1 MVMAVTSFAQA
12 CRRHLRAL
20 GVNPLIRVSDRL
32 EALVVLAV
40 LATAIVAVPAAALAG
55 NLMYD
60 VGARTAIEQAQS
72 RHSVDATV
80 VVSSAALPVDFD
92 NPNYVRAQWREGT
105 QERTEQVVTPG
116 TANVGD
122 SVKVWLDDA
131 GKVVAAPQTT
141 EDARLSA
148 IIAAVSVWTTI
159 IAGAALAA
167 FFIRRTLDGS
177 RERGWDRELRLLAY
191 NDDGWANRHI

>member
-1 MVMAVTSFAQA
+1 MAVTSFAQA

-20 GVNPLIRVSDRL
+20 GFNPLIRASDRL
-32 EALVVLAV
+32 EALAILAV
-40 LATAIVAVPAAALAG
+40 LATAFFAVPAAAQAG
-55 NLMYD
+55 HVVYD

-80 VVSSAALPVDFD
+80 VISSAALPVDFD

-105 QERTEQVVTPG
+105 QERTEQVITPG

-122 SVKVWLDDA
+122 PVKVWLDDA

-141 EDARLSA
+141 QDAKLSA
-148 IIAAVSVWTTI
+148 IIAAVSVWTAI
-159 IAGAALAA
+159 VAGSALMA
-167 FFIRRTLDGS
+167 FFVRRALDRS
-177 RERGWDRELRLLAY
+177 RDRGWDRELYLLAY